1 MILIKNAPKVKEI
14 PLDYP
19 SDYRF
24 KSAMDTDDHPPT
36 LTQLMLSRSYKE
48 VRRAKRST

>member
-19 SDYRF
+19 SDYGS
-24 KSAMDTDDHPPT
+24 KSIE
-36 LTQLMLSRSYKE
+36 QLSDSQ
-48 VRRAKRST
+48 VRTSQLET